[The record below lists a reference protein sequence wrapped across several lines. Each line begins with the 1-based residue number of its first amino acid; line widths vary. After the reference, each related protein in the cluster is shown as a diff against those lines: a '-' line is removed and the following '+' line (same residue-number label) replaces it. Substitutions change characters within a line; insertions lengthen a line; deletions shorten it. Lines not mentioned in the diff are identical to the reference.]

1 MTYKV
6 KTQFNN
12 KDNIMFCHYYGYE
25 REPMYVHGVEV
36 FTSSYAVGTL
46 DNWVDN
52 NILQVQLTTDEDR
65 AYKFEDSKADN
76 RIKELLE
83 QGVNEES
90 IVKENEI

>member
-1 MTYKV
+1 MTYKIKRPV
-6 KTQFNN
+6 NSEGVMYCY
-12 KDNIMFCHYYGYE
+12 DNGDE
-25 REPMYVHGVEV
+25 QSEPLFVQGVEV

-52 NILQVQLTTDEDR
+52 NILQVQLTKDEDR

-83 QGVNEES
+83 QGVSEES
-90 IVKENEI
+90 IVIEE